1 MMRISGRRKPSTQ
14 SSTRNSF
21 SGNNNFP
28 GEIRGHRPDYMIVF
42 LSMLL
47 LSIGLIV
54 VYSISPGLAA
64 SEGVS
69 TEHFINK
76 QIVSVGLGL
85 IAFTIMSMMPI
96 ELLFRLRKH
105 LATVALF
112 ASVLLLFVGERI
124 NGAVRWIDLPG
135 GISFQ
140 VAELIKIC
148 IIIGLS
154 YELSRRMS
162 KAQVNDSNR
171 TLKPLI
177 GLLLLV
183 AIFVAFLQSDFGSA
197 AVITA
202 IIFAQAISAGLPF
215 KKISMVMIVVLIIGL
230 IAIMSTPYRRERV
243 KTFVNPSKDCLTQNE
258 ESLGA
263 GYQTCQAL
271 IAVGSGGVIGLGVG
285 NSVQAYGYLPE
296 AENDSIFAIIGE
308 KFGFIGVTIIIF
320 LYLFLFSRFKTII
333 ERLQKNEYK
342 LFVVGVLTWLA
353 TQTII
358 NIGAMVGLLPL
369 KGITLPL
376 VSYGGTSLLFIMIGL
391 GMVFRLSRFTT
402 FRDIMVSDEKA
413 NNLSS
418 RRR

>member
-1 MMRISGRRKPSTQ
+1 MRGRRRVSTDQ
-14 SSTRNSF
+14 GSSRPTFANSKF
-21 SGNNNFP
+21 EN
-28 GEIRGHRPDYMIVF
+28 IRGHRPDYVILF
-42 LSMLL
+42 LSLLL
-47 LSIGLIV
+47 LSVGLIV

-64 SEGVS
+64 SQGVS

-76 QIVSVGLGL
+76 QLVSVGLGL
-85 IAFTIMSMMPI
+85 IAFTVMALTPI
-96 ELLFRLRKH
+96 EIFFRLRKH
-105 LATVALF
+105 MAVVAIS
-112 ASVLLLFVGERI
+112 ASVLLFFIGERV
-124 NGAVRWIDLPG
+124 NGAVRWINLPG

-162 KAQVNDSNR
+162 NGTINDTNK

-177 GLLLLV
+177 GLLLIV
-183 AIFVAFLQSDFGSA
+183 AVFVAFLQSDFGSA

-215 KKISMVMIVVLIIGL
+215 KKISMVMAVIFLVGALAIV
-230 IAIMSTPYRRERV
+230 STPYRRERV
-243 KTFVNPSKDCLTQNE
+243 KTFINPSRDCLTQNE

-271 IAVGSGGVIGLGVG
+271 IALGSGGMFGLGVG
-285 NSVQAYGYLPE
+285 NSIQAYGYLPE

-308 KFGFIGVTIIIF
+308 KFGFIGVSIILT
-320 LYLFLFSRFKTII
+320 LYLFLFSRFKQII
-333 ERLQKNEYK
+333 DRLSNNEYR
-342 LFVVGVLTWLA
+342 LLVVGVFTWLA
-353 TQTII
+353 AQTVI
-358 NIGAMVGLLPL
+358 NVGAMAGLLPL

-376 VSYGGTSLLFIMIGL
+376 VSYGGTSLLFVMIGL
-391 GMVFRLSRFTT
+391 GMVFRLSRFTS
-402 FRDIMVSDEKA
+402 FRDIMVSNEKPK
-413 NNLSS
+413 NTIS